1 MSSPGE
7 LHLSYIVVGSSL
19 ITGGLRV
26 HVAEGGDALALP
38 KQLSV
43 PVAIADNLL
52 NEEAAEATNAAN
64 LEHSLEQGDDL
75 GLDTNAEDSDKGDL
89 SQVSSS
95 LICIDRKS
103 LTVLTS
109 ASVSSTFDARG

>member
-1 MSSPGE
+1 M

-19 ITGGLRV
+19 IIGGLRV

-52 NEEAAEATNAAN
+52 NVEAAEVTTSAN
-64 LEHSLEQGDDL
+64 LDHLLEQGDDL
-75 GLDTNAEDSDKGDL
+75 GLDANAEDSEKGDL
-89 SQVSSS
+89 SQVSN
-95 LICIDRKS
+95 
-103 LTVLTS
+103 VLH
-109 ASVSSTFDARG
+109 RH